1 MSDERPREY
10 ILYLN
15 DLIYFVVLK
24 PNQTPVNIKRIII
37 SNARLTLSAFD
48 ISAVDP
54 PLIKKLL
61 DPPKRSYED
70 V

>member
-24 PNQTPVNIKRIII
+24 PNQTPVNIKRIIT
-37 SNARLTLSAFD
+37 SNARLTLSSFD

-54 PLIKKLL
+54 PIKKLL

>member
-1 MSDERPREY
+1 MSDERPREC

-15 DLIYFVVLK
+15 DLSYFDDWNPK
-24 PNQTPVNIKRIII
+24 QTPVNIKGIIL

-54 PLIKKLL
+54 LIKKLL
-61 DPPKRSYED
+61 DPPKRSFED

>member
-1 MSDERPREY
+1 MSDERPPEY
-10 ILYLN
+10 IMYLN

-54 PLIKKLL
+54 LIKKLL